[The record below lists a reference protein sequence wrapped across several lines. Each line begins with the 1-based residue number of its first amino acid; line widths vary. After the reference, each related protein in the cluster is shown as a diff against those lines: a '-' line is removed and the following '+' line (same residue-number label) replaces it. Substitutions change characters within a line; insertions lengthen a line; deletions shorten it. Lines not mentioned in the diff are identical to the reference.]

1 MLGDLGI
8 RMENLA
14 GHITIAVDLRI
25 KLGADD
31 EFYQTVTRKFLS
43 YLRSTGMTVDT

>member
-8 RMENLA
+8 RMESLA

-25 KLGADD
+25 QLGADD
-31 EFYQTVTRKFLS
+31 EFHQKATQKFFS
-43 YLRSTGMTVDT
+43 YLRSTVA